1 MIYVS
6 EIELSEILAILSKH
20 VQNGYVVA
28 FGSRYKGTPKP
39 YSDLDLAIAK
49 HDKSRF
55 TWKEI
60 ADLKESFEE
69 SELNFRV
76 DVVDYW
82 SVGDNFRAIIDSG
95 CCRIYENFKD

>member
-1 MIYVS
+1 MINITKA
-6 EIELSEILAILSKH
+6 EMELVLNILKRHI
-20 VQNGYVVA
+20 QNGYVVA
-28 FGSRYKGTPKP
+28 FGSRYKGKVKS

-55 TWKEI
+55 TWKEV

-76 DVVDYW
+76 DIVDYW
-82 SVGDNFRAIIDSG
+82 SIGENFRAIIDCG
-95 CCRIYENFKD
+95 HYKIYESF